1 MSTEM
6 LDRVEQ
12 DLTPFEPAP
21 LETTSG
27 NYWLVEALRRWGV
40 TTYAGVNGGGL
51 IHVTKHLQPF
61 SDLAEARDGVPRML
75 TMGEYVAG
83 FMPLGYYLAS
93 GRVGGCVTT
102 TGAATKLGGSGMTDA
117 KLHNIPAVYLIAL
130 NSTMSIGLGPLQDVS
145 VHGMNI
151 VPQLQAELADGCVVI
166 DDVAT
171 MEEQLE
177 RAQSILLESKPVA
190 ICFYPDILSKDVQV
204 DVPARSRPRAVRQQ
218 DIDRFIDEFPKIS
231 AGRRVIIYVSS
242 EAARWPGM
250 PAMTTQ
256 LSTVLQAPTV
266 WSVNGAN
273 AVSADNPYGFGY
285 ISFGGND
292 EAMKLWRG
300 ITPEDCVIAVGFDPG
315 EYSLNLASIPAG
327 DLWHFTGWSEP
338 YGHIAGEFRHRVR
351 GNYHVVRGDLDQVL
365 GQIVPRLA
373 AEGTGSRPAVD
384 VPERLNTRHITREVR
399 EGSVDFM
406 AFYEQLHRS
415 WRPNSIGFD
424 DVCIAYKDRQYVT
437 QRPHPYI
444 PFHTTHDGSAM
455 GGGFG
460 LGLGAKL
467 ADPSLHTFVFTG
479 DGCWRLFG
487 GTLADAANLDL
498 RVFIINNG
506 VYGIVDKGLEVVIP
520 DVEKRR
526 YHSALPSIDF
536 VAAAKAHGW
545 DGFRVKPD
553 LSNLREI
560 MDACYETEGQSI
572 LVDVP
577 VDADQVIGLN
587 PRLFNLTTKTYL

>member
-1 MSTEM
+1 M
-6 LDRVEQ
+6 LDRIEQ
-12 DLTPFEPAP
+12 ELTPFEPAP
-21 LETTSG
+21 LERSSG
-27 NYWLVEALRRWGV
+27 NYWLIETLRRWGI

-61 SDLAEARDGVPRML
+61 SDLSEARDGVPRML

-83 FMPLGYYLAS
+83 FMPLGHYLAS
-93 GRVGGCVTT
+93 GRVAGCVTT

-145 VHGMNI
+145 VHGMNV

-166 DDVAT
+166 DDVDT

-190 ICFYPDILSKDVQV
+190 ICFYPDIISKDLQV
-204 DVPARSRPRAVRQQ
+204 DAPARSRPRHVRQQ
-218 DIDRFIDEFPKIS
+218 DVERFIDEFPRI
-231 AGRRVIIYVSS
+231 ADGRRVVIYVSS

-250 PAMTTQ
+250 QAITTE
-256 LSTVLQAPTV
+256 LSTLLQAPTV

-273 AVSADNPYGFGY
+273 AVSSDNPYGFGY

-292 EAMKLWRG
+292 EAMKLWRSIG
-300 ITPEDCVIAVGFDPG
+300 PEDCVVTLGFDPG
-315 EYSLNLASIPAG
+315 EYSLNLGAIPAG
-327 DLWHFTGWSEP
+327 DVWHLTGWTEP

-351 GNYHVVRGDLDQVL
+351 GHYRVVRGDLDLVL
-365 GQIVPRLA
+365 GQIVPRLKA
-373 AEGTGSRPAVD
+373 HGVGRRPAVD
-384 VPERLNTRHITREVR
+384 VPERLNTRHITRDVR
-399 EGSVDFM
+399 EGSVDFI
-406 AFYEQLHRS
+406 AFYEQLHHS

-437 QRPHPYI
+437 QRPHPFI
-444 PFHTTHDGSAM
+444 PFHTMHDGSAM

-460 LGLGAKL
+460 LGLGAKM

-520 DVEKRR
+520 DVERRR
-526 YHSALPSIDF
+526 YHAALPSIDF
-536 VAAAKAHGW
+536 VGAAKAHGW

-553 LSNLREI
+553 LSNLGEI
-560 MDACYETEGQSI
+560 MDACYEQQGQSI

-587 PRLFNLTTKTYL
+587 PRLNNLTTKTYL

>member
-1 MSTEM
+1 M

-12 DLTPFEPAP
+12 ELSPFAPSP

-27 NYWLVEALRRWGV
+27 NYWLIETLRRWGI
-40 TTYAGVNGGGL
+40 TAYAGVNGGGL
-51 IHVTKHLQPF
+51 IHVTKHLQPLL
-61 SDLAEARDGVPRML
+61 DPTEVRDGAPRML

-83 FMPLGYYLAS
+83 FVPVGYYLAS
-93 GRVGGCVTT
+93 GRVAGCITT
-102 TGAATKLGGSGMTDA
+102 TGAATKLGGSGLTDA
-117 KLHNIPAVYLIAL
+117 KLHNVPAVYIVAL

-151 VPQLQAELADGCVVI
+151 VPQLQAELGDGCVVI
-166 DDVAT
+166 DDIDT

-177 RAQSILLESKPVA
+177 RAQSVLLESKPIA
-190 ICFYPDILSKDVQV
+190 ICFYPDILSKTAEI
-204 DVPARSRPRAVRQQ
+204 DVPSRSRLRGFRKQ
-218 DIDRFIDEFPKIS
+218 DVDRFIDEFPAI
-231 AGRRVIIYVSS
+231 ADGRRVVIYVGS

-250 PAMTTQ
+250 PALTSQ
-256 LSTVLQAPTV
+256 LSELLQAPTV

-273 AVSADNPYGFGY
+273 AVSPENRYGFGY

-292 EAMKLWRG
+292 EAMKLWRSLG
-300 ITPEDCVIAVGFDPG
+300 PEDCVITLGFDPG
-315 EYSLNLASIPAG
+315 EYSLNLGAIPAG
-327 DLWHFTGWSEP
+327 DVWHISGWTEP

-351 GNYHVVRGDLDQVL
+351 GNYHMVRGDLDLIL
-365 GQIVPRLA
+365 GEIVPRLA
-373 AEGTGSRPAVD
+373 ERGVGRRPPVD
-384 VPERLNTRHITREVR
+384 IPDRLNTRHITRDVR
-399 EGSVDFM
+399 DGTVDFF
-406 AFYEQLHRS
+406 AFYERLHQS
-415 WRPNSIGFD
+415 WRPHSIGFD

-460 LGLGAKL
+460 LGVGAKL

-487 GTLADAANLDL
+487 GALADTANLDL

-536 VAAAKAHGW
+536 VGAARAHGW
-545 DGFRVKPD
+545 EGFRVKPD
-553 LSNLREI
+553 LSNLKEI
-560 MDACYETEGQSI
+560 IDACYETQGQSI

-587 PRLFNLTTKTYL
+587 PRLYNLTTKTYL